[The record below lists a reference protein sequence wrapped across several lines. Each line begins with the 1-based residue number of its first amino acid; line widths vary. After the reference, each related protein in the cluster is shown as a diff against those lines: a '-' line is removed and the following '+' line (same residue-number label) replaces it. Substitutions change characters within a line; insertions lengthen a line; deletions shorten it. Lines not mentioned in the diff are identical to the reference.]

1 MVQVAIAY
9 IALGIGVPPIVA
21 GTLALTAGGRDAML
35 SPHRRRI
42 ATGGVAGMVVF
53 LIAAVMWLR
62 DSVRLR

>member
-9 IALGIGVPPIVA
+9 IALGAGVLLVVA
-21 GTLALTAGGRDAML
+21 GTLALTAGGQDAML

-42 ATGGVAGMVVF
+42 VMGGVAGMIVF

-62 DSVRLR
+62 DCVWLR